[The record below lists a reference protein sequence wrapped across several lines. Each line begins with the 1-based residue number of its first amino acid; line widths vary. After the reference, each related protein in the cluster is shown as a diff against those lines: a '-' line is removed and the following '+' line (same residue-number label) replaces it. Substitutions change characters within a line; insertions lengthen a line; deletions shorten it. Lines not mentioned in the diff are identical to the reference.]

1 MRVLKI
7 ICPEC
12 GAKAVISKTNR
23 KHPEIADL
31 YCACSEIEC
40 GYRFVMNLTFSHALN
55 TSAKT
60 GDKLLQTV
68 INNLNPRQ
76 RQAALDLLKADS
88 AA

>member
-12 GAKAVISKTNR
+12 GAKAAISKTNR

-31 YCACSEIEC
+31 YCMCSDIEC
-40 GYRFVMNLTFSHALN
+40 GYRFVMNLIFSHTLSP
-55 TSAKT
+55 SAKT

-68 INNLNPRQ
+68 INNLNPQQ
-76 RQAALDLLKADS
+76 RQAALDLLKVNSVA
-88 AA
+88 